1 MRKRLR
7 KGRKNFN
14 DRFKYTSL
22 YNVLSGK
29 MVLGEDEKLIRV
41 KIQVHKDLTDLRA
54 FPDRANY
61 SDVIAW
67 LINEYKENEHTKEL
81 LK

>member
-1 MRKRLR
+1 M
-7 KGRKNFN
+7 
-14 DRFKYTSL
+14 L

-29 MVLGEDEKLIRV
+29 MVLGIDEKLIRV

-67 LINEYKENEHTKEL
+67 LIAEVKKHD
-81 LK
+81 

>member
-1 MRKRLR
+1 
-7 KGRKNFN
+7 
-14 DRFKYTSL
+14 
-22 YNVLSGK
+22 